1 MNKKKYYVYE
11 LDLLLLNILSIVFM
25 IVLGFITIKISG
37 VLIIE
42 AIFSMYLLPCLLGY
56 LILHELLHSIAYVI
70 HGAKFKNIYYGA
82 ALEKGVLYCLCKQN
96 ITKKNIMFSLMYPL
110 FFIGIVTYVIGLM
123 IKNGLLLLLSCFN
136 IVGAIGDIV
145 MFVAFLQIKN
155 FEFSEFDNPTGFG
168 LYTKEDL
175 SKRKFL
181 GLKFIEVKDKLEIT
195 KTKKVIISKLS
206 KGLFIALIILSLIN
220 IVLGITNPM
229 DIKVIKET

>member
-1 MNKKKYYVYE
+1 MKKKKYYVFE
-11 LDLLLLNILSIVFM
+11 LDVLLLNILSIVFFIIVGLITYM
-25 IVLGFITIKISG
+25 IYG
-37 VLIIE
+37 VGIIE
-42 AIFSMYLLPCLLGY
+42 AVFSMYLLPTLLGY
-56 LILHELLHSIAYVI
+56 LILHELLHSLAYVI

-110 FFIGIVTYVIGLM
+110 FFIGIVTYVIALL
-123 IKNGLLLLLSCFN
+123 INNSLLLLLSCFN

-145 MFVAFLQIKN
+145 MFVAFLQIKD

-195 KTKKVIISKLS
+195 KTKKVIVSKCS
-206 KGLFIALIILSLIN
+206 KAIFIALILLSIVN
-220 IVLGITNPM
+220 IALGIYNPM
-229 DIKVIKET
+229 DITITKE